1 MKKYRTA
8 LQILLSLLFIHL
20 PVYASISPHV
30 FKIEAE
36 NCSSSCQDKGKISQT
51 GFLIKEKLEIKGKKP
66 MSGIITTLH
75 GVVGRKSIFAIGTE
89 FSNLEIIAVD
99 IDRDIALLSSDELQK
114 KQDKKQDGFNHLGQ
128 QTSYKE
134 IRCIGYPLGKD
145 GQEEIGL
152 IRIRTNGTELLR
164 ERLSRQNTAF
174 RDLLKERKSPKIDE
188 PVLCIEGQIPPG
200 LSGAPILYDRDK
212 VIGVAD
218 GTVQINSTIS
228 WAIPFDRIQLRDAS
242 DQEMVAE
249 MKRIEPL
256 STSALSSLTLQIS
269 KSKTLMLQEP
279 RADMMTW
286 DEAND
291 YVEEKN
297 REGLMGYHDW
307 RLPAVG
313 ELRELA
319 KFIKNS
325 PGSYSDTDKLY
336 WSSEDLGPY
345 SVQAK
350 VVNLENAQME
360 WECFDIGQQT
370 AKCPK
375 NNRFS
380 VRLVRSLIQ

>member
-8 LQILLSLLFIHL
+8 LQILLPLLFIHL

-36 NCSSSCQDKGKISQT
+36 NCSSCQNKGTMTQT
-51 GFLIKEKLEIKGKKP
+51 GFLIKGQLKIKGKKP

-75 GVVGRKSIFAIGTE
+75 GVVGRKSIHAIGTE

-99 IDRDIALLSSDELQK
+99 IKRDIALLSSDELQK

-164 ERLSRQNTAF
+164 ERLSRQNNAF
-174 RDLLKERKSPKIDE
+174 RNLLNERKSPDIDE
-188 PVLCIEGQIPPG
+188 PVLCIEGQIPSG

-242 DQEMVAE
+242 DQQMVAE

-269 KSKTLMLQEP
+269 KSKTLMLQQLRSDE
-279 RADMMTW
+279 MMDW
-286 DEAND
+286 KEAND
-291 YVEEKN
+291 YVADKN
-297 REGLMGYHDW
+297 SEGLMGYHDW

-313 ELRELA
+313 ELQELA

-350 VVNLENAQME
+350 VVNLGNAQME
-360 WECFDIGQQT
+360 WECFEIDQKT

-375 NNRFS
+375 NKRFS

>member
-1 MKKYRTA
+1 MKKYRTT
-8 LQILLSLLFIHL
+8 LQILLPLLFIHL
-20 PVYASISPHV
+20 PVYASIISPHV
-30 FKIEAE
+30 FKIEAK
-36 NCSSSCQDKGKISQT
+36 NCSSCQNRDPMIQT
-51 GFLIKEKLEIKGKKP
+51 GFLIKGKIEIKGKKP

-75 GVVGRKSIFAIGTE
+75 GVVGRESIRTIGTE
-89 FSNLEIIAVD
+89 FLKSNLEIIAED
-99 IDRDIALLSSDELQK
+99 IKRDIALLSSDELQK

-164 ERLSRQNTAF
+164 HRLSRQNNAF
-174 RDLLKERKSPKIDE
+174 RKLLKERKSPDIDE
-188 PVLCIEGQIPPG
+188 PVLCIEGQIPSG

-212 VIGVAD
+212 VVGVAD

-242 DQEMVAE
+242 DQQMVAE

-269 KSKTLMLQEP
+269 KSKTLMLQQMRSDE
-279 RADMMTW
+279 MMDW
-286 DEAND
+286 YAAQEYA
-291 YVEEKN
+291 KKMN
-297 REGLMGYHDW
+297 RESLEGYSDW

-313 ELRELA
+313 ELQELA
-319 KFIKNS
+319 KVIKNS
-325 PGSYSDTDKLY
+325 PGSYSDVDVLY
-336 WSSEDLGPY
+336 WSSEDIGA
-345 SVQAK
+345 VEAK
-350 VVNLENAQME
+350 VVNLGNAEME
-360 WECFDIGQQT
+360 WYDDGQV
-370 AKCPK
+370 AIRDKDSK
-375 NNRFS
+375 FS